1 MLQQSQLPATSDNK
15 QQYLT
20 AHAILMAVKQ
30 QVQEEQ
36 PVNRTGN
43 KSEQSS
49 AIPHF
54 FQQCEKQCSSTKLE

>member
-30 QVQEEQ
+30 KLQEEQ
-36 PVNRTGN
+36 PVNRIGN
-43 KSEQSS
+43 NRS
-49 AIPHF
+49 
-54 FQQCEKQCSSTKLE
+54 